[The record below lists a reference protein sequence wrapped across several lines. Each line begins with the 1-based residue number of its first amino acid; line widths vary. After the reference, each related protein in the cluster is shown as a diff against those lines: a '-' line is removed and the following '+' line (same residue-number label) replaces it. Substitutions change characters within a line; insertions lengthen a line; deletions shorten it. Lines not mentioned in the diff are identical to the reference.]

1 MSATKAK
8 VVEDENWLE
17 HLSMLQFGLGI
28 TPAWATSMMR
38 VCGAPSPLI
47 KLRAIVSPCVIVI
60 VGPGFVPF
68 QPEAKLPLNVIVW
81 DDA

>member
-1 MSATKAK
+1 MSAAKVK

-17 HLSMLQFGLGI
+17 HLSTLQFGLGI

-47 KLRAIVSPCVIVI
+47 RFKVIVSPCMIVI